1 MLRSVTSFISV
12 VTRAPA
18 LALRLIQPAAPAF
31 HLASVPLSSLPAHS
45 AAKPRPAP
53 QLFQRPAELP
63 LVTPLHSLGGLS
75 LACFLAIECS
85 SGLLVEAYS
94 ALKPLPSA
102 NAAVDFLHVSRQLA
116 TANAE
121 VRSLRERVAD
131 LEDSAQEFITF
142 IEMQKDTISRL
153 RRGVPGLLLP

>member
-63 LVTPLHSLGGLS
+63 LVTPLHSL
-75 LACFLAIECS
+75 LAIECS